1 MTTQDK
7 SFATIFIMG
16 KEYKVPASLTI
27 LQAIEASGFLF
38 VRGCGCRGGFCGA
51 CSTVYR
57 TKDSYKLKVALA
69 CQTKIEDGMYLAQ
82 IPFYPGNKATHNI
95 AKTKPTTETLC
106 MLYPEIMRCIS
117 CGSCTKVCPQ
127 DIKVMDYINA
137 AIRGDYKKIA
147 ELSFDCIMCGLCA
160 TRCPAEIVQY
170 YVALAARRIYGAHIM
185 KKAPHLDKRLEEV
198 KAQQF
203 LNEIETLMKS
213 TTDQL
218 KERYTKRE
226 LEK

>member
-1 MTTQDK
+1 M
-7 SFATIFIMG
+7 SEFATIYIMG
-16 KEYKVPASLTI
+16 KEYQVPKGLTI
-27 LQAIEASGFLF
+27 LQAIEACGFLF

-82 IPFYPGNKATHNI
+82 IPFYPANKAQHNI
-95 AKTKPTTETLC
+95 NQIKPTTEILC
-106 MLYPEIMRCIS
+106 ALYPEIMRCIS

-137 AIRGDYKKIA
+137 AIRGDYKKVA

-170 YVALAARRIYGAHIM
+170 YVALAARRIFGAHIL
-185 KKAPHLDKRLEEV
+185 KKAPHLDKRLLEMKDNKFGQE
-198 KAQQF
+198 
-203 LNEIETLMKS
+203 LENLMKAS
-213 TTDQL
+213 LDEL
-218 KERYTKRE
+218 KQKYTKRDIE
-226 LEK
+226 P

>member
-1 MTTQDK
+1 MPEL
-7 SFATIFIMG
+7 ATIYIMG
-16 KEYKVPASLTI
+16 KEYQVPANLTI
-27 LQAIEASGFLF
+27 LQAIEYAGFLF

-82 IPFYPGNKATHNI
+82 IPFYPANKAEHKI
-95 AKTKPTTETLC
+95 SQIQPTTETLC
-106 MLYPEIMRCIS
+106 ALYPEIMRCIS

-137 AIRGDYKKIA
+137 AIRGDYKKVA

-185 KKAPHLDKRLEEV
+185 KKAPHLDKRLLEMKEQ
-198 KAQQF
+198 KFAK
-203 LNEIETLMKS
+203 EIEQLMQSS
-213 TTDQL
+213 TEQL
-218 KERYTKRE
+218 KELYTKRDIE
-226 LEK
+226 

>member
-1 MTTQDK
+1 MTTKDK
-7 SFATIFIMG
+7 SLATIYIMG
-16 KEYKVPASLTI
+16 KEYKVPSSLTI

-95 AKTKPTTETLC
+95 KEIKPTTETLC

-170 YVALAARRIYGAHIM
+170 YVALAARRIYGAYVM
-185 KKAPHLDKRLEEV
+185 KKAPHVDKRLEDMQMQ
-198 KAQQF
+198 KF
-203 LNEIETLMKS
+203 LTEIETLMKS
-213 TTDQL
+213 STDQL

>member
-1 MTTQDK
+1 MAQL
-7 SFATIFIMG
+7 ATIYIMG
-16 KEYKVPASLTI
+16 KEYKVPSTLTI

-95 AKTKPTTETLC
+95 NKIKPTTETLC
-106 MLYPEIMRCIS
+106 MMYPEIMRCIS

-170 YVALAARRIYGAHIM
+170 NVALAARRIYGSHVM
-185 KKAPHLDKRLEEV
+185 KKAPHLDKRLEDI
-198 KAQQF
+198 KTKKF
-203 LNEIETLMKS
+203 ISEIETLMKNS
-213 TTDQL
+213 LDQL
-218 KERYTKRE
+218 KEQYTKRDM
-226 LEK
+226 EK

>member
-1 MTTQDK
+1 MAK
-7 SFATIFIMG
+7 LATIYIMG
-16 KEYKVPASLTI
+16 KEYKVPSTLTI

-38 VRGCGCRGGFCGA
+38 IRGCGCRGGFCGA

-69 CQTKIEDGMYLAQ
+69 CQTKIEDGMFLAQ
-82 IPFYPGNKATHNI
+82 IPFYPGNKATHNLSQI
-95 AKTKPTTETLC
+95 KPTTETLC
-106 MLYPEIMRCIS
+106 ALYPEIMRCIS

-127 DIKVMDYINA
+127 DIKVMDYVNA

-170 YVALAARRIYGAHIM
+170 NVALVARRIYGAHVM
-185 KKAPHLDKRLEEV
+185 KKAQHVDKRLDQMKEN
-198 KAQQF
+198 QF
-203 LNEIETLMKS
+203 ASEIEELMKS
-213 TTDQL
+213 SVDQL
-218 KERYTKRE
+218 KERYTKRDM
-226 LEK
+226 EK

>member
-1 MTTQDK
+1 MAQL
-7 SFATIFIMG
+7 STIYIMG
-16 KEYKVPASLTI
+16 KEYKVPSGLTI

-82 IPFYPGNKATHNI
+82 IPFYPGNKAEHNLSNI
-95 AKTKPTTETLC
+95 KPTTETLC
-106 MLYPEIMRCIS
+106 ALYPEIMRCIS
-117 CGSCTKVCPQ
+117 CGSCTKVCPH
-127 DIKVMDYINA
+127 DIKVMDYVNA
-137 AIRGDYKKIA
+137 AIRGDFKKIA

-170 YVALAARRIYGAHIM
+170 NVALVARRIYGSYVM
-185 KKAPHLDKRLEEV
+185 KRASHVDRRLEDM
-198 KAQQF
+198 KAKKF
-203 LNEIETLMKS
+203 VGEIEELMKS
-213 TTDQL
+213 SVDQL
-218 KERYTKRE
+218 KERYTKRDM
-226 LEK
+226 EK

>member
-1 MTTQDK
+1 MAQL
-7 SFATIFIMG
+7 ATIYIMG
-16 KEYKVPASLTI
+16 KEYKVPSTLTI

-82 IPFYPGNKATHNI
+82 IPFYPGNKAEHNLNQI
-95 AKTKPTTETLC
+95 KPTTETLC
-106 MLYPEIMRCIS
+106 ALYPEIMRCIS

-127 DIKVMDYINA
+127 DIKVMDYVNA
-137 AIRGDYKKIA
+137 AIRGDHQKVA

-170 YVALAARRIYGAHIM
+170 YVALAARRIYGSYIIKRSA
-185 KKAPHLDKRLEEV
+185 HLDRRLADM
-198 KAQQF
+198 KAKKF
-203 LNEIETLMKS
+203 LGEIEVLMKS
-213 TTDQL
+213 SVDQL
-218 KERYTKRE
+218 KERYTKRDM
-226 LEK
+226 EK